1 MIIPVFILTAFWKC
15 KVQKYRLIG
24 TNSITTMF
32 AIVITGQIL
41 DYKLRYMYTHKK
53 DIWTRVLITVLLT
66 MKNYNHVNHL

>member
-32 AIVITGQIL
+32 VIVITGKIF
-41 DYKLRYMYTHKK
+41 DYKLRYMYTHTKK
-53 DIWTRVLITVLLT
+53 IYVRGYLSQCF
-66 MKNYNHVNHL
+66 